1 MNPNLHEDAL
11 HIVTSAI
18 DAVKPDA
25 AVRRALQGA
34 TFPGRVFWLRS
45 ARPGGR
51 WHTPHC
57 NVCPRRRRRELL

>member
-25 AVRRALQGA
+25 AVRRALQGV
-34 TFPGRVFWLRS
+34 TFPGRVFLV
-45 ARPGGR
+45 AVGKAG
-51 WHTPHC
+51 
-57 NVCPRRRRRELL
+57 

>member
-25 AVRRALQGA
+25 AVRRACKVRP
-34 TFPGRVFWLRS
+34 FPGVCFWLRS
-45 ARPGGR
+45 ARPGCR

-57 NVCPRRRRRELL
+57 NVCLRRRRRELL